1 MNPNTR
7 RRVVDLLAAQSGGVI
22 HSFFVAHGLGQA
34 YQRRENDSRAAKTA
48 NALTEAE
55 RRGNLDAVL
64 QDAAIRFGG
73 ATESGVALKSIGK
86 LRHELQVVEGEL
98 SGKAN
103 IDRKAAQELV
113 EELNRLLEHVRGYV
127 GDEAPDSVEIPTR
140 YFDNSSGLLTD
151 SGRNRLEAIAKRAV
165 DLLPSAREQAGLQL
179 DPRIT
184 ALHAEVY
191 KVARPLL
198 AGGHGDNA
206 VEEACKVVAKRVRD
220 LSGLQTDGVGLMTAA
235 FSPQSPTVRLND
247 LKNQTERDE
256 QLGYMY
262 LSAGLIAA
270 ARNPRAHRPSGGY
283 DEDEVFEFLAVASA
297 ILRRLDRVK

>member
-1 MNPNTR
+1 MHPNAR
-7 RRVVDLLAAQSGGVI
+7 RRVVDLLVQQSGGVI

-34 YQRRENDSRAAKTA
+34 YQRRENDSKAAKTA
-48 NALTEAE
+48 DALTEAE
-55 RRGNLDAVL
+55 RRGDLDAVVR
-64 QDAAIRFGG
+64 DAAIRFGG
-73 ATESGVALKSIGK
+73 ATESGIALKSIGK
-86 LRHELQVVEGEL
+86 LRHELQVVAGEL
-98 SGKAN
+98 SPAVN
-103 IDRKAAQELV
+103 VDRGAAEELV
-113 EELNRLLEHVRGYV
+113 EELNRLLDQVRGYV
-127 GDEAPDSVEIPTR
+127 GDEAPDTVEISSR
-140 YFDNSSGLLTD
+140 HFNDSSGLLTD
-151 SGRNRLEAIAKRAV
+151 PGGDRLAAIVKRAV
-165 DLLPSAREQAGLQL
+165 DLLPSAGEQAGLQL

-184 ALHAEVY
+184 ALHAEVQR
-191 KVARPLL
+191 VARPLL

-220 LSGLQTDGVGLMTAA
+220 LSGLQTDGVGLMTTA
-235 FSPQSPTVRLND
+235 FSPQNPKVRVND